1 MVKQITLMEAYLIEA
16 LKGAGIADEVIL
28 EKVRSQDLHEMTEGF
43 EARLDFDLLYGI
55 EEKLSSVL
63 RDGYQVKFLT
73 FPGLQ
78 RLLEM
83 KLDKKET
90 DDYIVDG
97 FTVKGLRLTEEEGQ
111 VVRTFLANNWN
122 MEQVADSS
130 YTIQPK

>member
-55 EEKLSSVL
+55 EEKLPSVL